1 MIVITYD
8 NNNIDEKEKGEKVKR
23 EGKENISTKYDIVE
37 KKEVAIPK
45 PLTVWI
51 TMNCGKFW
59 KRWEYHTTWPASW
72 ETYMEVRKQQ
82 LELNKEQQNGSK

>member
-1 MIVITYD
+1 MDLSNPGIKPGFPSLHKDSLPFELQGSPKGQWGEMIVITYD

-51 TMNCGKFW
+51 TMNCGKF
-59 KRWEYHTTWPASW
+59 
-72 ETYMEVRKQQ
+72 
-82 LELNKEQQNGSK
+82 